1 VIWKVYSGV
10 AKAFNYSM
18 SRQHM
23 QGRIF
28 QLNCSQGGVPKLPV
42 PQAEL
47 TLMGLAC
54 DKQAHT
60 RFHGGPARAVCLY
73 AIERIRQLQREG
85 HPIKPGSTGENVTV
99 EGIDWNELQPG
110 TMLALGD
117 EVIVRI
123 TSYTVPC
130 KQISASFI
138 DGDFMR
144 ISQVEHP
151 GDARLYARVLQTGR
165 LEVNQIVR
173 VLD

>member
-1 VIWKVYSGV
+1 
-10 AKAFNYSM
+10 M
-18 SRQHM
+18 SHKLM
-23 QGRIF
+23 EGRIF
-28 QLNCSQGGVPKLPV
+28 QLNCSQGGVPKSSV
-42 PQAEL
+42 PDAEL
-47 TLMGLAC
+47 THTGLAC

-60 RFHGGPARAVCLY
+60 RFHGGLSRAICLY

-130 KQISASFI
+130 KQIGASFS
-138 DGDFMR
+138 DGNFMR
-144 ISQVEHP
+144 ISQVKHP
-151 GDARLYARVLQTGR
+151 GDARLYARALQTGR

-173 VLD
+173 VLE